1 VQVDL
6 AVQGMA
12 QQALSGIEQGRTG
25 LIAGCLNSQHKHA
38 AMVPVAAPVSNTA
51 NVFRTKIRILPF
63 KQALLNYAPF
73 LFRLMRKRL
82 CHK

>member
-25 LIAGCLNSQHKHA
+25 LIAGCLNSQYKHA
-38 AMVPVAAPVSNTA
+38 AMVADVAPGSNT
-51 NVFRTKIRILPF
+51 V
-63 KQALLNYAPF
+63 
-73 LFRLMRKRL
+73 KRVP
-82 CHK
+82 HENHGFTF